1 MSEAVQQVVEQFNE
15 IVKPDGGQV
24 RLCEFDGGVLRVSYR
39 PGVNEECAECVMEP
53 EALGAMMH
61 DMLKGL
67 SDDVL
72 RVEVETEEE
81 S

>member
-1 MSEAVQQVVEQFNE
+1 MSEAVQQVVEQFDE
-15 IVKPDGGQV
+15 IVKPEGGQI
-24 RLCEFDGGVLRVSYR
+24 RLRDFEQGVLRVRYR

-67 SDDVL
+67 NDDVL
-72 RVEVETEEE
+72 RVEVETEKE